1 MGLFRS
7 RRGST
12 KQASLRRPRHLLI
25 SRQLQGLATSHQWA
39 RSVRERLL
47 AIAGMVEADPDAS
60 APAAEAVFD
69 VLLEVAGE
77 RAGPEALTRLAAE
90 PPALALDD
98 LTHGFVDE
106 ATGPILDEAMMAVAT
121 RVLVALDPARFE
133 IPHFTSA
140 EDALSRYERELKTQQ
155 RNHGFAARET
165 GPSDFW
171 QRQIAKQAETIRG
184 ARATWWAAVETAIAT
199 GESSGT
205 PDYSQRE
212 VTATRDGEES
222 LELLAR
228 RYGRAAGREVRAAA
242 LAADDGCTSWFELVH
257 YAAQVVLGSQF
268 EAERWQAMA
277 AMQRDRRSG

>member
-12 KQASLRRPRHLLI
+12 NQASSRQPRHLLI
-25 SRQLQGLATSHQWA
+25 SRQLEGLATAHQWA
-39 RSVRERLL
+39 PSVRERLL
-47 AIAGMVEADPDAS
+47 AIAGMVAAGADAS
-60 APAAEAVFD
+60 APAAEAFFN
-69 VLLEVAGE
+69 VLLEVAGD
-77 RAGPEALTRLAAE
+77 RVGREARTRLSAE

-98 LTHGFVDE
+98 LTLGFVDQ
-106 ATGPILDEAMMAVAT
+106 ASGPILDEEIMAVAS

-133 IPHFTSA
+133 IPRFTSA
-140 EDALSRYERELKTQQ
+140 EDVLSRYERELKTQQ

-171 QRQIAKQAETIRG
+171 QRQIAKQAESIRG
-184 ARATWWAAVETAIAT
+184 ARTTWRAAVGKAMAA
-199 GESSGT
+199 GESPST
-205 PDYSQRE
+205 DDYAQLE
-212 VTATRDGEES
+212 AAATRDGEES

-257 YAAQVVLGSQF
+257 HAAQVVLGSQF
-268 EAERWQAMA
+268 EAERWQTMA
-277 AMQRDRRSG
+277 AMERDRRSG